1 MSTDWLGARLPLYER
16 LSATT
21 AAPCCDQVAPQFWR
35 TRWLPGNVN
44 VSRQPVHA
52 AEPVLVMRIRAVKP
66 ELHVVVVYATRQ
78 AKPGPPVVGVVNVT
92 VPDRGDTLPAAS
104 RA

>member
-1 MSTDWLGARLPLYER
+1 MSTDWLGCE
-16 LSATT
+16 
-21 AAPCCDQVAPQFWR
+21 APVVR
-35 TRWLPGNVN
+35 EVN

-92 VPDRGDTLPAAS
+92 VPDRGDDGVRSLAYGDGGTPTEL
-104 RA
+104 R